1 MNKIE
6 HPSSNH
12 VTFNL
17 AEHLPKQ
24 LNSSAPRFRISEM
37 KVLLMDKNENIL
49 YHGSTFSTNDVV
61 VQITFPKI
69 FSDHTIYG
77 KKIHFGVSKAYHC
90 QSAYFN
96 KSMESYLST
105 NFFSLLYT
113 HFVLIRWHC
122 LLYRNLW
129 YSCWLLKRCLPTHTW
144 WNLWFA
150 VQ

>member
-1 MNKIE
+1 
-6 HPSSNH
+6 
-12 VTFNL
+12 
-17 AEHLPKQ
+17 
-24 LNSSAPRFRISEM
+24 M

-96 KSMESYLST
+96 KSGIASFTETCGIPVDFSKDAYQPTPDGTYDLRFNNSSNLLEDAEYLGLVISGSYIL
-105 NFFSLLYT
+105 N
-113 HFVLIRWHC
+113 
-122 LLYRNLW
+122 
-129 YSCWLLKRCLPTHTW
+129 K
-144 WNLWFA
+144 
-150 VQ
+150 